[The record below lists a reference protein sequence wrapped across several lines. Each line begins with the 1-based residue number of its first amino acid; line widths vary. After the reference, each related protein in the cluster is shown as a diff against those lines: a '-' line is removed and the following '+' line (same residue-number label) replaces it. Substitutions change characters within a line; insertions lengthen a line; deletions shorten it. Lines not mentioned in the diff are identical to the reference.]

1 MSATEWAVVGAGAAL
16 IAIELWFFL
25 GRRRARASVAA
36 SDEARPV
43 QRQRIVVKSGYD
55 PAGIEVEA
63 GTPVELT
70 FYRDETTDCS
80 ERVVFP
86 DFGINR
92 ELPAYVETV
101 IALTPETPGTYRF
114 TCGMGMYQ
122 GRLQVVEA
130 GR

>member
-1 MSATEWAVVGAGAAL
+1 MSGVEWGVAAAGAAL
-16 IAIELWFFL
+16 IAAELWFFL
-25 GRRRARASVAA
+25 GRRKARVSVATTEGPRA
-36 SDEARPV
+36 V

-55 PAGIEVEA
+55 PAGIEVTS

-86 DFGINR
+86 DFGINQ

-130 GR
+130 GQ